1 MATHFPT
8 ELSLATCQAENTVA
22 VAGELADYLSRRL
35 DIPVRFLKDIAWQD
49 AYAGIE
55 AGAIDIGWIC
65 GRPYVQLVDQ
75 LRAPLRLL
83 AAPVM
88 AGARY
93 QDRPVYFSDVIIRRG
108 RPFRSF
114 SDLEGASWAYNE
126 PGSQSGY
133 HITCYQLS
141 CLQRKD
147 DFFGRVVQAGSHRRS
162 IFMVIDGQV
171 DAAAIDCTVLEWE
184 MVRHPEISEAIEIID
199 TLGPS
204 PIPPLVISTNVP
216 ASLVAQIQQH
226 LHSMHVTAAGQR
238 VLKTGGL
245 ARFQLVSDADYD
257 EIRRMSAAS
266 CGISL

>member
-1 MATHFPT
+1 MATHFPR

-35 DIPVRFLKDIAWQD
+35 DTPIRFRKDVPWQD
-49 AYAGIE
+49 AYACIE
-55 AGAIDIGWIC
+55 TGVIDIGWIC
-65 GRPYVQLVDQ
+65 GRPYIQLID
-75 LRAPLRLL
+75 RIHAPIRLL

-88 AGARY
+88 AGERY
-93 QDRPVYFSDVIIRRG
+93 QDKPVYFSDVIVRRG

-133 HITCYQLS
+133 HITCYHLS
-141 CLQRKD
+141 CLQRKG

-162 IFMVIDGQV
+162 ISMVIDGEV
-171 DAAAIDCTVLEWE
+171 DGAAIDSTVLEWE
-184 MVRHPEISEAIEIID
+184 IARHPEIGQAIEIID

-216 ASLVAQIQQH
+216 ASVVGQIQQQ
-226 LHSMHVTAAGQR
+226 LHSMHKTTAGKR
-238 VLKTGGL
+238 VLNAGGL
-245 ARFQLVSDADYD
+245 ARFHLVDDADYD
-257 EIRRMSAAS
+257 EIRRMSTAS
-266 CGISL
+266 SGIML